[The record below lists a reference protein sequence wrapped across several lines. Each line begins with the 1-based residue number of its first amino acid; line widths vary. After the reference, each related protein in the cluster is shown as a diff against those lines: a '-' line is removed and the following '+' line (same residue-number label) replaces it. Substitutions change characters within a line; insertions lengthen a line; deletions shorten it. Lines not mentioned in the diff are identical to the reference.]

1 MANSLQPQM
10 NAARTPYAGVS
21 SEGQFLSGLRIQCNV
36 IRALILRE
44 IITRW
49 GRKNIGFLWLFAEP
63 LVFVLILVEVFS
75 LRGGGGYGGPHQNFS
90 LIAFVLTGYCLVMV
104 WRNSASKGSD
114 AVSASASLLHH
125 RNVRPID
132 LYLSRLILEFIGI
145 SAAFFGLVFVFSVL
159 ELTPWPKD
167 ILRMMIA
174 WFLMLWFALGF
185 GLFFGTLM
193 ALSDIFAFVWRGV
206 NLGLFFVSGVFFFVA
221 WLPVNLR
228 ELVLWVPMV
237 HGTEMLRHGYFGD
250 LVVTYENPWYL
261 ISWNLVLSFLG
272 LWIIRSPKLI
282 DLME

>member
-10 NAARTPYAGVS
+10 NAARTPSAGVS
-21 SEGQFLSGLRIQCNV
+21 SEGQFLSGLRIQYNV

-63 LVFVLILVEVFS
+63 LVFILILVEVFS
-75 LRGGGGYGGPHQNFS
+75 LRREANFGAAHNGIS
-90 LIAFVLTGYCLVMV
+90 LIAFVLTGYCLVMT
-104 WRNSASKGSD
+104 WRNAASKGSD

-132 LYLSRLILEFIGI
+132 LYLSRLILEFISI
-145 SAAFFGLVFVFSVL
+145 SAAFFGLLFIFCIL
-159 ELTPWPKD
+159 EITPWPKD

-174 WFLMLWFALGF
+174 WCLMLWFGLGF

-206 NLGLFFVSGVFFFVA
+206 NLGLFFVSGVFFFAA
-221 WLPVNLR
+221 WLPVSLR

-250 LVVTYENPWYL
+250 LVLTYENPWYL
-261 ISWNLVLSFLG
+261 ITWNLVLTFLG